1 MLQKQGD
8 EREERQAAAE
18 HDQNEQVRL
27 KALESINSQQK
38 EQYQSRDYRIGKVCN
53 MRVDYVFN
61 ALKQLAK
68 EVDRLLSM
76 KRDLVLHVPLLGN
89 DENKTLILMR
99 TPRSSL
105 SATKRFWQ
113 MSYCE
118 SRNSSTGVSASRSL
132 ASQSTQSLC

>member
-89 DENKTLILMR
+89 DENKTLIL
-99 TPRSSL
+99 
-105 SATKRFWQ
+105 
-113 MSYCE
+113 
-118 SRNSSTGVSASRSL
+118 STALL
-132 ASQSTQSLC
+132 AFGD